1 MENKHYLKIC
11 VGRELTSHEFEE
23 ITDIVDEEISDC
35 VASDDVIEGKDD
47 DGMICYCFEIYQAIE
62 EGDTSLDLLN
72 YEIDQVIPSKIK
84 WYLESF

>member
-11 VGRELTSHEFEE
+11 VGRELTSNEFEE
-23 ITDIVDEEISDC
+23 ITDIVEDEISER

-47 DGMICYCFEIYQAIE
+47 DGMICYCFEIFQPIK
-62 EGDTSLDLLN
+62 EGDTALDLLN